1 MLKKNSGRGLAM
13 ILAVIILLT
22 AVYVTLFSLEVG
34 MSSDIGIQYPV
45 LPPCDYSLVP
55 QPVIDNAVEAAT
67 VIVGKSR
74 EKLQEVVDQL
84 LATYL
89 EAKNRDVVVVFNS
102 GGWGW
107 NIAHNTSGWGSI
119 LDGIESEL
127 ESQGYQTAVMNYRRT
142 GSGFKGILREF
153 VEAATRYPHKA
164 KDLAARIE
172 FLTANLPELKVIIAG
187 ESTGTVISDKT
198 MGLLKNDTR
207 VYSIQT
213 GTPFWH
219 KTAAFDRTLLMNNN
233 GATRDTFSYGDVPAM
248 VWTTVKSWFGVAT
261 PEDKAGHVMFWLKAP
276 GHDYSWQYP
285 GVYNKIVEFI
295 KANFN
300 KDE

>member
-22 AVYVTLFSLEVG
+22 AAYVTLFSFEVG

-45 LPPCDYSLVP
+45 LPPCDYSIVP

-67 VIVGKSR
+67 VMVGKSR

-107 NIAHNTSGWGSI
+107 
-119 LDGIESEL
+119 
-127 ESQGYQTAVMNYRRT
+127 TAVMNYRRT
-142 GSGFKGILREF
+142 GSGFKGMLKEF
-153 VEAATRYPHKA
+153 FEAATRYPHKA
-164 KDLAARIE
+164 KDLAARIA
-172 FLTANLPELKVIIAG
+172 FLTTNLPELKVIIAG

-198 MGLLKNDTR
+198 MGLLKDDTR

-233 GATRDTFSYGDVPAM
+233 GATRDTFSYGNVPAM
-248 VWTTVKSWFGVAT
+248 VWTTVKSWFGVDT
-261 PEDKAGHVMFWLKAP
+261 PKDKAGHVMFWLKAP

-300 KDE
+300 RDE